1 MNKKGGKNMSIETR
15 KQIYSLTLPP
25 VMVEQLRTL
34 AEKEGR
40 SLSYYVTKILE
51 AFLDGVK
58 QK

>member
-1 MNKKGGKNMSIETR
+1 MSIETR

-34 AEKEGR
+34 AEAEGR
-40 SLSYYVTKILE
+40 SLSAYVTKILE
-51 AFLDGVK
+51 TFVDGIK

>member
-1 MNKKGGKNMSIETR
+1 MSIETR

-25 VMVEQLRTL
+25 ITVAQLKKL

-51 AFLDGVK
+51 AFVDGIK
-58 QK
+58 EK